1 MHKQNNSDNPV
12 SKDDFEE
19 IAAPETSL
27 LEESEHVV
35 SNSELEALIEK
46 PTPAES
52 EEAPA
57 ISPETKGD
65 VSAEMK
71 ESAIDSMTSG
81 IEALVFASGV
91 SITKS
96 EIRSA
101 FAGTWKDTPPEEQE
115 SFQKLLNK
123 AFTRFVERWKDG
135 GGAVGFNLVEIG
147 NGWAFRSAPEH
158 AELIRT
164 MRTEKPTRLSRAALE
179 VLSIV
184 AYRQPATKAEVDY
197 VRGVD
202 CGGTLRGLLD
212 RGLVKIVGKKDEP
225 GRPLLYGTTHRF
237 LSLFNLGTLRQLPTL
252 REYHELNEES
262 TEKLREFE
270 GFPTIEELKEN
281 MNGIKEGSDD
291 IVDDLNDAMAALGK
305 QQDVARDALATEG
318 ITLVEE

>member
-35 SNSELEALIEK
+35 SNRELEALIEK

-115 SFQKLLNK
+115 SFQK
-123 AFTRFVERWKDG
+123 
-135 GGAVGFNLVEIG
+135 
-147 NGWAFRSAPEH
+147 
-158 AELIRT
+158 
-164 MRTEKPTRLSRAALE
+164 
-179 VLSIV
+179 
-184 AYRQPATKAEVDY
+184 
-197 VRGVD
+197 
-202 CGGTLRGLLD
+202 
-212 RGLVKIVGKKDEP
+212 
-225 GRPLLYGTTHRF
+225 
-237 LSLFNLGTLRQLPTL
+237 
-252 REYHELNEES
+252 
-262 TEKLREFE
+262 
-270 GFPTIEELKEN
+270 
-281 MNGIKEGSDD
+281 
-291 IVDDLNDAMAALGK
+291 
-305 QQDVARDALATEG
+305 
-318 ITLVEE
+318 